1 MKFLDYRFTSCF
13 SFFVLF
19 MGTLTYA
26 QEGKITINQDK
37 EITEL
42 LELKKDINTSEINSN
57 KFVIQIFSGNRQ
69 TAEKRK
75 SVFESKFSGWTTKLV
90 FQTPNYKIWVGK
102 YRTRLEGDRALAE
115 VQEHFPDAF
124 IFKPK
129 ENK

>member
-19 MGTLTYA
+19 LGTLTNA

-69 TAEKRK
+69 TAEKTK

-90 FQTPNYKIWVGK
+90 FQTPNYKVWVGK
-102 YRTRLEGDRALAE
+102 YRTRLEGDRALVE